1 MAGGAEV
8 AGRPDRPLMRRH
20 TAGVALAVL
29 LACPASAGAVSDL
42 RVTEHIVPAT
52 ASTGQLVEARVTVT
66 NVGDT
71 ATESKTEIEWLA
83 TNDEGFIVSEFE
95 PSRAVCPPGSEDMGE
110 ARNLCL
116 IGAPIAPGASVT
128 AVFSGSSR
136 FALELEA
143 RASVRDWGTG
153 VSTTDTKPLT
163 ISGPTIPLPLA
174 PRITSLTL
182 DSTLLRPRQRAR
194 LRYRLERRAQKVFAM
209 LLRCTGRSG
218 CRRARFVLNSVVA
231 APGRRGRNTLRYA
244 LPAGLEPGR
253 YRITLWTEER
263 GHRRHSRSVTFRLAR

>member
-1 MAGGAEV
+1 
-8 AGRPDRPLMRRH
+8 MRRH
-20 TAGVALAVL
+20 TAGVVLAAL
-29 LACPASAGAVSDL
+29 LACPASAGAVSDV

-71 ATESKTEIEWLA
+71 ATESKTEIEWEA
-83 TNDEGFIVSEFE
+83 TNDEGFIMSEFE
-95 PSRAVCPPGSEDMGE
+95 PSRAVCPPGSEDIGE

-136 FALELEA
+136 FVLALEA

-153 VSTTDTKPLT
+153 MSTTDAKPLT

-182 DSTLLRPRQRAR
+182 DSKLLRPGQRAR
-194 LRYRLERRAQKVFAM
+194 LGYRLERRAHKVYAM
-209 LLRCTGRSG
+209 LLRCTGSRS
-218 CRRARFVLNSVVA
+218 CQPRFVLNSVIA
-231 APGRRGRNTLRYA
+231 APRRLGRNTLRYA

-253 YRITLWTEER
+253 YRITLWTEEP
-263 GHRRHSRSVTFRLAR
+263 GHRQHSRSVTFRLVR

>member
-1 MAGGAEV
+1 M
-8 AGRPDRPLMRRH
+8 GRRA
-20 TAGVALAVL
+20 AGVVLAVL
-29 LACPASAGAVSDL
+29 LACPASAAAVSDVQ
-42 RVTEHIVPAT
+42 VTEHIVPAT
-52 ASTGQLVEARVTVT
+52 ASTGQVVEARVTVT

-71 ATESKTEIEWLA
+71 ATESKTEIEWMA
-83 TNDEGFIVSEFE
+83 TNDEGFITDFE
-95 PSRAVCPPGSEDMGE
+95 PIRAVCPPGSEDMGE

-136 FALELEA
+136 FAAVLEA

-153 VSTTDTKPLT
+153 VYNTDTKPLT

-182 DSTLLRPRQRAR
+182 ASTRLRPGQRAR
-194 LRYRLERRAQKVFAM
+194 LRYRLERRAKKVYAM
-209 LLRCTGRSG
+209 LLRCTGRSS
-218 CRRARFVLNSVVA
+218 CRPRFVLNSVVA
-231 APGRRGRNTLRYA
+231 APRRRGRNTLRYP

-253 YRITLWTEER
+253 YRIKLWTQEPD
-263 GHRRHSRSVTFRLAR
+263 HRPHSRSVAFRLAR